1 MTYMKGMIKME
12 TIEDYISLV
21 ASGMGIT
28 LNDEQTEAIAQMLIK
43 NDNYKKMLAE
53 LEEMIRRADRNP

>member
-1 MTYMKGMIKME
+1 MTYIKGMIKME

-28 LNDEQTEAIAQMLIK
+28 LNKKQTEVIAQVLIR
-43 NDNYKKMLAE
+43 NDNYKKMLVE
-53 LEEMIRRADRNP
+53 LEEMIRKSDRNP